1 MRYEILIENWWP
13 PSANDFRGRHWS
25 AERKAKKEA
34 YDFISTYV
42 RNLGGVPA
50 ARGRRR
56 VTLVR
61 VLGPRQRGRDTDN
74 EQKALRDALRAAG
87 VIVND
92 DPRWLVFPE
101 PLTERG
107 ARRATRLIIEDIE
120 PEPRP
125 RRGRA
130 SKGSA

>member
-25 AERKAKKEA
+25 AERKAKVGA
-34 YDFISTYV
+34 YEFIAMYA

-56 VTLVR
+56 VQLTLIC
-61 VLGPRQRGRDTDN
+61 GPRQRGMDSDN
-74 EQKALRDALRAAG
+74 PQKVLRDALRAAA

-92 DPRWLVFPE
+92 DPKWLEFPE
-101 PLTERG
+101 PTYERG
-107 ARRATRLIIEDIE
+107 PRRATRLVIEDIE
-120 PEPRP
+120 PEPKP
-125 RRGRA
+125 RRRRDKA
-130 SKGSA
+130 